1 MGQQQLLL
9 LVLGIVI
16 VGLAVVLGIEAFAEN
31 QRKSEVDNYTT
42 QGVGMAGE
50 IIAYYQKPEAT
61 GGAGQDAAALED
73 LTIGDIG
80 YEQDLAD
87 SWQGYNRTGI
97 LSNGVVRYVA
107 GDDAAPLLHI
117 HKFPLNTGDTRV
129 EVYVFGPSQECI
141 VARNDIMGVSDTW
154 SDGGSD
160 GTPPANPNAA
170 VCSW

>member
-16 VGLAVVLGIEAFAEN
+16 VGLAVVLGIQAFTEN
-31 QRKSEVDNYTT
+31 QHKSEVDNYTT
-42 QGVGMAGE
+42 QGVGMAAE

-61 GGAGQDAAALED
+61 GGAGQDGTALED

-87 SWQGYNRTGI
+87 TWSGYNRTGI
-97 LSNGVVRYVA
+97 VSNGVVRFVA
-107 GDDAAPLLHI
+107 GDATAPLIHI
-117 HKFPLNTGDTRV
+117 HKNPLNTGDTRV

-141 VARNDIMGVSDTW
+141 VARNDVYNVSATW